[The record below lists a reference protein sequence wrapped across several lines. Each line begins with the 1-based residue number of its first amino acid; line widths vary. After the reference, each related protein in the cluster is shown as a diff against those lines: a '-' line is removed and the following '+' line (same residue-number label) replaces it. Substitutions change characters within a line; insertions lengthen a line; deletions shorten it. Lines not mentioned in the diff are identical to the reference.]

1 MMPEE
6 TAQAAIELKAKVL
19 LPVHW
24 GKFAL
29 ATHDWDEPIG
39 RVLKK
44 ALTLNLKVITPIIG
58 QQVILDSVMPQ
69 SRWWI
74 KPAVME

>member
-6 TAQAAIELKAKVL
+6 TAQVAVELKAKVL

-29 ATHDWDEPIG
+29 ATHDWDEPIN

-44 ALTLNLKVITPIIG
+44 AASLNLTVITPIIG
-58 QQVILDSVMPQ
+58 EQVILDSVMPQ
-69 SRWWI
+69 SKWWLQSQ
-74 KPAVME
+74 

>member
-6 TAQAAIELKAKVL
+6 TAEAAVELRAKIL

-44 ALTLNLKVITPIIG
+44 AESLSLKVITPMIG
-58 QQVILDSVMPQ
+58 EQVILDSIMPQ
-69 SRWWI
+69 SHWWT
-74 KPAVME
+74 KPKN